1 MLRKLIIAFAATVAI
16 GAAAIPTSASAY
28 WHGHGGWHGGWHGGG
43 GARDGVGLLP
53 LCVTR
58 PAPYYGGCYRKVR
71 VGTPYGW
78 RWRRVWVCG

>member
-1 MLRKLIIAFAATVAI
+1 MLRKLIIVLTATVAI

-28 WHGHGGWHGGWHGGG
+28 WHGHGGWYGGWRGPGWG
-43 GARDGVGLLP
+43 YYPYAFAP
-53 LCVTR
+53 T
-58 PAPYYGGCYRKVR
+58 PYYGGCYRNVR